1 MSKLLYKGSQGMV
14 QIRTN
19 ILNHATYSVS
29 DGAYHGFFVF
39 TRKNCGADFLE
50 RLYDGRITWNIL
62 DFEEFYEPQGAFYL
76 ADGSQ
81 TRTILQ
87 FLRHTHAEKDLGN
100 AKKDQMMI
108 IMTGLDQVD
117 FQTND
122 MTKCLESVLGGSANL
137 AGIDENLNRSKCA
150 AESRE
155 WW

>member
-1 MSKLLYKGSQGMV
+1 MV

-87 FLRHTHAEKDLGN
+87 FLRQVQCLKVFLN
-100 AKKDQMMI
+100 QLNN
-108 IMTGLDQVD
+108 LDSFVD
-117 FQTND
+117 S
-122 MTKCLESVLGGSANL
+122 ES
-137 AGIDENLNRSKCA
+137 
-150 AESRE
+150 SRGCGFKI
-155 WW
+155 